1 MKTGDIVGGPV
12 RHDYEPTQ
20 IVTSAV
26 DSIEAR
32 HWALALH
39 FSLLAGYVIPFAGL
53 VIPICIWQ
61 IKKGEFPVL
70 NDHGKNAMNGILSYL
85 LYVFVGIALSL
96 VLIGIPIL
104 IIVGLA
110 SVAFP
115 IIAGIK
121 ANNGKVWSYP
131 FTIRF
136 L

>member
-70 NDHGKNAMNGILSYL
+70 NDHGKNAML
-85 LYVFVGIALSL
+85 LAAQQCSTSHSTS
-96 VLIGIPIL
+96 
-104 IIVGLA
+104 LA
-110 SVAFP
+110 SRLYC
-115 IIAGIK
+115 I
-121 ANNGKVWSYP
+121 
-131 FTIRF
+131 
-136 L
+136 